1 MQISKKKKKK
11 GWWWWK
17 GTQLEIGRMRVR
29 DAECS
34 LASQKEREH
43 RGEREIVRGGS
54 ERELKGRQE
63 Y

>member
-1 MQISKKKKKK
+1 MQISKKKKK

-17 GTQLEIGRMRVR
+17 GTQLEIGRMR

-43 RGEREIVRGGS
+43 RGEREIVRGK
-54 ERELKGRQE
+54 E
-63 Y
+63 

>member
-43 RGEREIVRGGS
+43 RGERE
-54 ERELKGRQE
+54 RQ
-63 Y
+63 